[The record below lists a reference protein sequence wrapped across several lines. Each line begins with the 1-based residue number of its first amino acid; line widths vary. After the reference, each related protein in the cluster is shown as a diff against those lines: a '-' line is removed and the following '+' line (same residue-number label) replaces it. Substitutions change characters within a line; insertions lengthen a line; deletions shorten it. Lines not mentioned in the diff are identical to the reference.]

1 MRRGERRR
9 SEVYHTIIKEREEA
23 AAGTA
28 GSGTASASGPGPGY
42 GLDIASLV
50 GFTGIV
56 FGVICLTEYVR
67 GGSAGGG
74 SRKDSD
80 SKE

>member
-1 MRRGERRR
+1 LRRGERRR
-9 SEVYHTIIKEREEA
+9 SEAYHDIIKEREEA

-28 GSGTASASGPGPGY
+28 GSGTASTSGPGPGFRFDLA
-42 GLDIASLV
+42 GLV

-56 FGVICLTEYVR
+56 FVVFCLTEYVR
-67 GGSAGGG
+67 GGPITGG